1 MTCTPGIVQDEIKP
15 PGLGQSQCFTFNFS
29 LLTFYVLPRRPHL
42 PRVSPA
48 DPETLQPA
56 DHDAAG
62 RGGRCARR
70 AGSLPVRNAAARHQ
84 ERADTLVPG
93 GQRTYPLPDLPRRGH
108 HPGDAVRQIHRPRQ
122 HLRRRTRVL
131 YAMSRRNSR
140 IARHNCWTSI
150 VGGATT
156 IGFGGSVGPEAP
168 IVLTGAAIGSNI
180 GRLARLNYKHTTCCC
195 AAARAPPSRR
205 SSKPRSRAWSS
216 CWKS

>member
-1 MTCTPGIVQDEIKP
+1 M
-15 PGLGQSQCFTFNFS
+15 FHFS

-122 HLRRRTRVL
+122 HLRRRDARPLRHVAPQFAHRPAQL
-131 YAMSRRNSR
+131 LDLDRGRCDDHRIRR
-140 IARHNCWTSI
+140 
-150 VGGATT
+150 
-156 IGFGGSVGPEAP
+156 FGGTRGPDRAHGSGHRLEHRTAGAP
-168 IVLTGAAIGSNI
+168 QLQT
-180 GRLARLNYKHTTCCC
+180 HD
-195 AAARAPPSRR
+195 AAAVRAPPSRR